1 MIGGEKEL
9 RRHIK
14 RMQVMGSIV
23 LVLSIQGTIMKVSL
37 GFGWGFCLFFLCCKM
52 MLGLGW
58 DTSFLLNEQLLRK
71 LENLGKW

>member
-1 MIGGEKEL
+1 MRLRALIGGEKEL

-37 GFGWGFCLFFLCCKM
+37 G
-52 MLGLGW
+52 LGLGFGLG
-58 DTSFLLNEQLLRK
+58 FLSVIFCVVK
-71 LENLGKW
+71 